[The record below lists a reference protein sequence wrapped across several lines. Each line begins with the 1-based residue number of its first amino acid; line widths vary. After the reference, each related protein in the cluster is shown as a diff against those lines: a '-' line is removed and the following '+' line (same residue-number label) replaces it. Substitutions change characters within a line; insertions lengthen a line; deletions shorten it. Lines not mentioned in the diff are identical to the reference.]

1 MTKDLLCT
9 SKLWQ
14 KNVFCPGSSDTRL
27 ATLLTGVE
35 QMSDSASLQKLSWLA
50 VEFWDMR
57 EGMEKRG
64 KELSE
69 DLRDLTEELLVE
81 PDLVLAK
88 KWFDRDLLF
97 VILPGL
103 PFLCFLLG

>member
-1 MTKDLLCT
+1 
-9 SKLWQ
+9 
-14 KNVFCPGSSDTRL
+14 
-27 ATLLTGVE
+27 
-35 QMSDSASLQKLSWLA
+35 MSDSASLQKLSWLA
-50 VEFWDMR
+50 VGFWDMR

-103 PFLCFLLG
+103 PFLCLLLGWSGPALVSREDSSGSMISF